1 MNRLELENYITETYG
16 VQGEALFARYPGFRV
31 YRHGCSRKWFAVIM
45 EIPKEKIGISGGGN
59 IHVVNVK
66 CDPRLIGAFRE
77 EKGIFP
83 AYHMSKAHWLT
94 VALDGTAEEEKLKF
108 LLNMSYDLTKTPSGG
123 KKIRSQGGI

>member
-1 MNRLELENYITETYG
+1 MNRGQWETY
-16 VQGEALFARYPGFRV
+16 VENTYSVAGECLFAKYPSFRV
-31 YRHGCSRKWFAVIM
+31 FRHESNRKWFAVIM